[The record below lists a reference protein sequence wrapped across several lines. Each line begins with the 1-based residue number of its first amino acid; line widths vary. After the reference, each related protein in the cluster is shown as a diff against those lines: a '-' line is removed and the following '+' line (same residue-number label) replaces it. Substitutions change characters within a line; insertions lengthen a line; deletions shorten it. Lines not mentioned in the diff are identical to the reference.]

1 MAEVGSLTWVAEI
14 QEVAQSKREA
24 EEMTEGLEGV
34 AEQARETDAAVEEVG
49 DTTGSLNAR
58 FGGLETSAGFLA
70 GGLSLLGGEIL
81 LLLGRFVGV
90 GAAAAKLT
98 GLLRGLYVWVAAGGL
113 TGAISTLVGVGQSFL
128 GWLAAGSAG
137 ALAFGAAIGA
147 LIGLTVTWI
156 LEITGVLDVIGQLG
170 VMLRDSLPGWARDAL
185 LAVIS
190 IFAGGLAVLGGLIV
204 GFVGSGG
211 DLEVA
216 METAE
221 EVLQIFAGA
230 WERLFAG
237 VMETAGE
244 FKSDLI
250 AWGEGVA
257 GDLSDTITGVV
268 EGAWNAAVPDTIDIP
283 EMSVGGQSISTT
295 IAGQEVG
302 GSLPVVSIGGQD
314 LDLPQLATGGQVK
327 SGGAAELHEDELVM
341 PADISQ
347 DIIDLL
353 RGAAGGGGGGG
364 ETVVIEQQVIE
375 IGDQQLDVR
384 ELDRGA
390 MELLADLIAER
401 QGDKLTTLV
410 G

>member
-14 QEVAQSKREA
+14 QEIAESKREA

-49 DTTGSLNAR
+49 DSTGSLSAR
-58 FGGLETSAGFLA
+58 FGGLEKSAGFLA

-81 LLLGRFVGV
+81 LLLGRFGWV

-113 TGAISTLVGVGQSFL
+113 TGAISTLVGVGQSFV

-137 ALAFGAAIGA
+137 ALAFAVAIGA

-156 LEITGVLDVIGQLG
+156 LEITGVLDVIGELG
-170 VMLRDSLPGWARDAL
+170 VMLRDSLPGWARDAM

-190 IFAGGLAVLGGLIV
+190 VFAGGLAVLGGLIA

-221 EVLQIFAGA
+221 EVLGIFGGA
-230 WERLFAG
+230 WERLFDG

-244 FKSDLI
+244 FEDDLI
-250 AWGEGVA
+250 AWAEGLGDDVA
-257 GDLSDTITGVV
+257 SAVSGAVT
-268 EGAWNAAVPDTIDIP
+268 GAWNTIVPDSITLP
-283 EMSVGGQSISTT
+283 EFAVGGQHIGVDVPYVGHVGADLPAVSVGGQ
-295 IAGQEVG
+295 EF
-302 GSLPVVSIGGQD
+302 D
-314 LDLPQLATGGQVK
+314 FPQLQTGGMVQEG
-327 SGGAAELHEDELVM
+327 GGAILHEGEMVL
-341 PADISQ
+341 PADVSRDVISAIQ
-347 DIIDLL
+347 Q
-353 RGAAGGGGGGG
+353 AGSSGGG
-364 ETVVIEQQVIE
+364 EQAVVIEQQTIE

-390 MELLADLIAER
+390 LEVLADLIAER
-401 QGDKLTTLV
+401 QGDELTTLV